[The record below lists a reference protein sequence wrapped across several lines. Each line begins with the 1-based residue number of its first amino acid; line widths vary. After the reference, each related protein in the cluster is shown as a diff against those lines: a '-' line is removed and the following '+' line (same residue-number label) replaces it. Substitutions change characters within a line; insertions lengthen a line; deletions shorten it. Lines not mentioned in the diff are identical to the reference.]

1 MFFDNKNVYFIAEI
15 GINHNGDINIA
26 KKLIDAAYAIGWDCV
41 KFQKRNPEKSVPEN
55 QKKVMKETPWGIM
68 SYLDYKKKIEFN
80 ISHYKEINKYCSEKN
95 PKIDWT
101 ISVWD
106 IDSADFSKEFDLP
119 FIKIPSAHLNN
130 ISLLEHLIDLK
141 KTILLSTGM
150 STLEEIDKSVNM
162 LERKKADYALMHC
175 NSSYPTPIDELNLS
189 LIPFL
194 KQRYNC
200 IVGYSG
206 HEYNIEPTVV
216 AISLGAE
223 IVERHITL
231 DHNMWGTDQSSS
243 LEIDGMNKLYNR
255 AKDIK
260 KMIGQPKKIV
270 TKSEI
275 DIRKKLRGN

>member
-1 MFFDNKNVYFIAEI
+1 
-15 GINHNGDINIA
+15 
-26 KKLIDAAYAIGWDCV
+26 
-41 KFQKRNPEKSVPEN
+41 
-55 QKKVMKETPWGIM
+55 
-68 SYLDYKKKIEFN
+68 
-80 ISHYKEINKYCSEKN
+80 
-95 PKIDWT
+95 
-101 ISVWD
+101 
-106 IDSADFSKEFDLP
+106 
-119 FIKIPSAHLNN
+119 
-130 ISLLEHLIDLK
+130 
-141 KTILLSTGM
+141 M